1 MVVKV
6 GDRPIAGADE
16 LVVAVREHN
25 PGDIVPV
32 DARARQPPAHR
43 LSVTLTAD

>member
-6 GDRPIAGADE
+6 GDRTIGGADE

-32 DARARQPPAHR
+32 TLVRDSRT
-43 LSVTLTAD
+43 LTVSVTLTAD